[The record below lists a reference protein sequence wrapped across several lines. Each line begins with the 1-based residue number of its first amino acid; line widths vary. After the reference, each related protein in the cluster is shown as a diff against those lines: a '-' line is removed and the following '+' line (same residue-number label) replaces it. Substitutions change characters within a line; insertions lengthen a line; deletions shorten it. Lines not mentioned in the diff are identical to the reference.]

1 MKGNGYAQS
10 WILEEGVRSCTISQA
25 LPTEYMFEAGGKFYF
40 WYFLDL
46 AVSEITSPT
55 NLDEIIEVMRDKGEK
70 ALKTKEILS

>member
-1 MKGNGYAQS
+1 
-10 WILEEGVRSCTISQA
+10 
-25 LPTEYMFEAGGKFYF
+25 MFEAGGKFYF